1 MNVQPTGIVEL
12 NHAAH
17 YLTASDPPKV
27 YVAASRDAQIS
38 VIGEDL
44 KIHRHRRQ
52 RARIS
57 ALTIDPAG
65 KWIAVAFFRPERLV
79 IERADSGLV
88 FRDTTAQRFEECRFD
103 TGGNCLW
110 ATVRIASD
118 QIECQLLD
126 IPSLQVVAR
135 SSINDDFGDSG
146 CALCHGPSRD
156 SIILWMADGQGAS
169 RTLLLSGRGEEIS
182 CETGPLLTDAYPP
195 VFNDSGTEFLAAD
208 GNRLRRFSYPALQ
221 LVGSCTFPGEDGF
234 ERSCFVD
241 RETAL
246 IRTTSGRLFLVDTGY
261 MRLADEA
268 VIVQP
273 ETPPTTPDRRPG
285 MEILNF
291 ERFGDKVVLVCQ
303 REGTVTGTLL
313 KDTLLLCDLAQFR
326 RCLTVNSK
334 VE

>member
-17 YLTASDPPKV
+17 YLTASDPPAV
-27 YVAASRDAQIS
+27 YVAASRDGQIS

-110 ATVRIASD
+110 ATVRIAS
-118 QIECQLLD
+118 
-126 IPSLQVVAR
+126 
-135 SSINDDFGDSG
+135 
-146 CALCHGPSRD
+146 
-156 SIILWMADGQGAS
+156 
-169 RTLLLSGRGEEIS
+169 
-182 CETGPLLTDAYPP
+182 
-195 VFNDSGTEFLAAD
+195 
-208 GNRLRRFSYPALQ
+208 
-221 LVGSCTFPGEDGF
+221 
-234 ERSCFVD
+234 
-241 RETAL
+241 AL

-273 ETPPTTPDRRPG
+273 ETPP
-285 MEILNF
+285 
-291 ERFGDKVVLVCQ
+291 
-303 REGTVTGTLL
+303 
-313 KDTLLLCDLAQFR
+313 
-326 RCLTVNSK
+326 
-334 VE
+334 